1 MCHAKWFTVLWAT
14 LLILLIGSPV
24 HGAGI
29 SVDAGLTPPEDRW
42 ILRNQLRY
50 MTRRKDQTSMDRHT
64 SIYKFPTVLAYG
76 VTSDFS
82 VMVRQAIKHRDMDM
96 IGGNDK
102 DTGLDDL
109 FFLVKYKLFRE
120 NTSEYTLGT
129 AATLGF
135 EFPTGDEDFT
145 SDTLD
150 AMPGI
155 YSSWRKGPWA
165 SDLQIAY
172 KWNGF
177 ADRGENGLNPGN
189 ELHLDLAWSYQFSLN
204 DDSSVSLA
212 PVLEFSYRN
221 IAPDRRNDRNV
232 RDTGENVV
240 YISPGL
246 KFTRE
251 SFIIEALLQIPVWQD
266 QRGSMLERGI
276 GVIVG
281 TRFLF

>member
-1 MCHAKWFTVLWAT
+1 MPSKWFTVLWAT
-14 LLILLIGSPV
+14 LLTLLIGAPV
-24 HGAGI
+24 NGAGI

-50 MTRRKDQTSMDRHT
+50 TTRKNDQTSMDRHR

-82 VMVRQAIKHRDMDM
+82 VMVRQSIQHRDMDM
-96 IGGNDK
+96 MGENDK

-120 NTSEYTLGT
+120 NTSEYTFGT

-135 EFPTGDEDFT
+135 EFPTGAEDFT
-145 SDTLD
+145 SDTWD
-150 AMPGI
+150 IMPGI
-155 YSSWRKGPWA
+155 YSSWRKGPLA

-189 ELHLDLAWSYQFSLN
+189 ELHLDFAWSYQFSLTN
-204 DDSSVSLA
+204 DSSITLA
-212 PVLEFSYRN
+212 PVLELSYRN
-221 IAPDRRNDRNV
+221 IAPDRRNDRNLP
-232 RDTGENVV
+232 DTGENVV
-240 YISPGL
+240 YVSPGL
-246 KFTRE
+246 KFTRG
-251 SFIIEALLQIPVWQD
+251 SFIMEALLQIPVWQD
-266 QRGSMLERGI
+266 QKGSMLERGV

>member
-1 MCHAKWFTVLWAT
+1 MYQRCTSVVWAT
-14 LLILLIGSPV
+14 FFILLTGAQV

-50 MTRRKDQTSMDRHT
+50 MTRKNDPTSMDRHT

-82 VMVRQAIKHRDMDM
+82 VMVRQAIQSRDMDM
-96 IGGNDK
+96 MGKSNK

-120 NTSEYTLGT
+120 NTSVYTFGM

-145 SDTLD
+145 SDTWD
-150 AMPGI
+150 VMPGI
-155 YSSWRKGPWA
+155 YSSWRKGPLA

-189 ELHLDLAWSYQFSLN
+189 ELHLDFAWSYQFSLT
-204 DDSSVSLA
+204 DDSSISLA
-212 PVLEFSYRN
+212 PVLEFSYLN
-221 IAPDRRNDRNV
+221 IAPDRRNGRNLSN
-232 RDTGENVV
+232 TGENVV
-240 YISPGL
+240 YVSPGL

-266 QRGSMLERGI
+266 QKGSLPERGI